1 MIDEI
6 TPLLI
11 TYNEAANIGRTLEKL
26 TWASR
31 IVVIDSGSTDKTL
44 EIVRKYPQ
52 AEIIQRPF
60 DDFAA
65 QCNFGLAQVK
75 TEWVLS
81 LDADYELSDKLVA
94 ELYDLRPDAEI
105 SGYCAR
111 FIYRVSWSPSA
122 WRTLSAP
129 HRAISERKCVLSQ
142 RRTWSSCHG
151 AGEDSAACQHGF
163 P

>member
-94 ELYDLRPDAEI
+94 ELYDLRPE
-105 SGYCAR
+105 AR
-111 FIYRVSWSPSA
+111 N
-122 WRTLSAP
+122 
-129 HRAISERKCVLSQ
+129 
-142 RRTWSSCHG
+142 
-151 AGEDSAACQHGF
+151 
-163 P
+163 